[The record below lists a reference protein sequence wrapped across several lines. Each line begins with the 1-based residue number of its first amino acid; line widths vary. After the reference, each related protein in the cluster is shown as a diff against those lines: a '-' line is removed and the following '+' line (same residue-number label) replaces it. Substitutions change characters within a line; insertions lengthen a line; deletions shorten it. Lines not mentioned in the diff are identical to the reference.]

1 MTNRDNPPVPDKVV
15 QIVPA
20 ESGWR
25 AVYEDASDPT
35 ETELARV
42 AAWALVEND
51 TGAREIVGLVVDGPR
66 LVPAAEAGTLLRYG
80 YKA

>member
-1 MTNRDNPPVPDKVV
+1 VDIV
-15 QIVPA
+15 QA
-20 ESGWR
+20 DSGWR
-25 AVYEDASDPT
+25 AVYEAPDDPD

-42 AAWALVEND
+42 AAWALVENGD
-51 TGAREIVGLVVDGPR
+51 GTREVVGLVADGAR

>member
-1 MTNRDNPPVPDKVV
+1 VPEKVV
-15 QIVPA
+15 QIVAA

-25 AVYEDASDPT
+25 AVYQDASDPA

-42 AAWALVEND
+42 AAWALVEDD

-66 LVPAAEAGTLLRYG
+66 LVPAAQAGTLLRYG
-80 YKA
+80 FKA